1 LIPALKFPPII
12 ARRDVAQTRLEIALH
27 RAASSERRDTR
38 PRKRYYTC
46 LSAIYYNF
54 LNRFFHFQE
63 ETVRAPDRIF
73 T

>member
-1 LIPALKFPPII
+1 LITALKCPPII

-46 LSAIYYNF
+46 LSAIYYIF